1 MPTCNKVLVLNSGSS
16 SVKFK
21 LFEVTDKPRVLAKG
35 SAERIGQPGFSVKC
49 ECTREGG
56 KSCQLAHPSDYTAET
71 DTGHAAAINLVCS
84 HLLSHPC
91 NIVEDISEIVGV
103 GHRVV
108 HGGERFTGSVIIDS
122 DVIDGIQACARLAP
136 LHNPPALMGIRAC
149 ASIFPEVPQVAVFDT
164 AFHHTIPEKA
174 FLYGIP
180 REFHQK
186 YGIRKYGFHG
196 LSHQYVA
203 LEAAKHLGKPI
214 TELKLITCHLG
225 NGSSITAVE
234 YGRSID
240 TSMGL
245 TPLGGIM
252 MGTRPGDLDPYIPIF
267 MLKELGMSVE
277 EVEATL
283 NRGSGME
290 GISGYTDMR
299 DVEAH
304 MVAGDPDCSLALE
317 MFAYRAARRMGSY
330 VTVMNG
336 ADAMVFTGGIGENDP
351 FMRARILATFTHLG
365 LFVDAEKNICNARC
379 VTTPASKVAALV
391 IPTNEELVIARE
403 TYRLVQDR
411 VASAQAAAAD

>member
-1 MPTCNKVLVLNSGSS
+1 MVLNSGSS

-21 LFEVTDKPRVLAKG
+21 LFEMTGQPKVIAKG
-35 SAERIGQPGFSVKC
+35 AAERIGQSGFTVKC
-49 ECTREGG
+49 ECVRDGG
-56 KSCQLAHPSDYTAET
+56 KTCQLADPANHTSQT
-71 DTGHAAAINLVCS
+71 DTGHDAAINLICN
-84 HLLSHPC
+84 HLLSLPC
-91 NIVEDISEIVGV
+91 SIVGDISEIAGV

-108 HGGERFTGSVIIDS
+108 HGGERFTGSVVIDS
-122 DVIDGIQACARLAP
+122 NVIDGIQSCARLAP
-136 LHNPPALMGIRAC
+136 LHNPPALMGIA
-149 ASIFPEVPQVAVFDT
+149 ASSAIFKGVPQVAVFDT

-203 LEAAKHLGKPI
+203 QEAANLLGKPI

-252 MGTRPGDLDPYIPIF
+252 MGTRPGDLDPYIPLF

-304 MVAGDPDCSLALE
+304 MVAGDPDCGLALD

-351 FMRARILATFTHLG
+351 FMRARILSTFTHLG
-365 LFVDAEKNICNARC
+365 LFVDAERNICNASR
-379 VTTPASKVAALV
+379 VTTAASKVAALV

-403 TYRLVQDR
+403 TYRLVHNK
-411 VASAQAAAAD
+411 AQQSESDATE